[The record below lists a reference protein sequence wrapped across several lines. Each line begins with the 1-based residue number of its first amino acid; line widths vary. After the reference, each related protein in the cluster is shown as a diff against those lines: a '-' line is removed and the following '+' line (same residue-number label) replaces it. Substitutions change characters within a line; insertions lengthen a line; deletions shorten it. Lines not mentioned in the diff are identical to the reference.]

1 MGEIELTRTKAG
13 VIFRTDRF
21 VGPRSWQEMEKRHL
35 IIWAAAMSSDLEE
48 FEAQKLCAAQLYG
61 IPRNVY
67 VDVIPAR
74 DKVRLA
80 LSISFLFKRNQLDNW
95 LIPSLRHR
103 LRKYHGPKSKLMNIT
118 VKEFGLLEHCYNRF
132 QETKNDGFLDHMA
145 AILYRPRRYFGID
158 DDIRRPLRDHSM
170 EKRAERFASLPTVT
184 KWAIFLNYE
193 GCRNFIH
200 RQFRE
205 VYSKAGAT
213 TSKTAPKQ
221 NNQWQLVIN
230 AAAGGKFGT
239 LDQTE
244 NSNLHKFLLDLRE
257 RAKEIRE

>member
-1 MGEIELTRTKAG
+1 MGEIELTRSKAG
-13 VIFRTDRF
+13 IAFRTDHYY
-21 VGPRSWQEMEKRHL
+21 GPRSWNEMERKHL
-35 IIWAAAMSSDLEE
+35 IIWAACMSSGVEE
-48 FEAQKLCAAQLYG
+48 FEAQKICAAQLYG

-67 VDVIPAR
+67 VEVIPAK

-80 LSISFLFKRNQLDNW
+80 LSVGFLFKRNQLDKW
-95 LIPSLRHR
+95 LIPSFWHR
-103 LRKYHGPKSKLMNIT
+103 FTKYHGPKSKLMNIT
-118 VKEFGLLEHCYNRF
+118 VREFGLLEHCYNRF
-132 QETKNDGFLDHMA
+132 QETGIDGYLDHLA
-145 AILYRPRRYFGID
+145 AILYRPRKYFGID
-158 DDIRRPLRDHSM
+158 DDIRRPLRDHALQ
-170 EKRAERFASLPTVT
+170 KRADRFAKLPMVT

-205 VYSKAGAT
+205 VYSTAGAIG
-213 TSKTAPKQ
+213 SAKDHRQ

-230 AAAGGKFGT
+230 AASGGKFGT
-239 LDQTE
+239 LTETE

>member
-1 MGEIELTRTKAG
+1 MGEIELTRSKAG
-13 VIFRTDRF
+13 IPFRTDHYY
-21 VGPRSWQEMEKRHL
+21 GPRSWNEMERKHL
-35 IIWAAAMSSDLEE
+35 IIWAASMASGLEE
-48 FEAQKLCAAQLYG
+48 FEAQKICAAQLYG

-67 VDVIPAR
+67 VNVIPAK

-80 LSISFLFKRNQLDNW
+80 LSVSFLFKRNQLDKW
-95 LIPSLRHR
+95 LIPSFWHR
-103 LRKYHGPKSKLMNIT
+103 LTKYHGPKSKLMNIT

-132 QETKNDGFLDHMA
+132 QETGNDAFLDHMA
-145 AILYRPRRYFGID
+145 AILYRPRKYFGID
-158 DDIRRPLRDHSM
+158 DDIRRPLRDHSLQ
-170 EKRAERFASLPTVT
+170 KRADRFAKLPMVI

-205 VYSKAGAT
+205 VYSTAGAT
-213 TSKTAPKQ
+213 KSATAPKQ

-239 LDQTE
+239 LYETE